1 MNIGFHNDDYT
12 SLVTNVHAI
21 TVDSNNN
28 IFFTENGDG
37 KIYKVDPSGN
47 LSFIAGST
55 SGFQDGIG
63 NISQFDRPLGIAVNN
78 TGEIFVSDY
87 GNNRIRK
94 IDSAGNVSTYA
105 GNGGQGSNDGISS
118 SA

>member
-1 MNIGFHNDDYT
+1 MQIGGSDQWGNIINGIELIKKASASNN
-12 SLVTNVHAI
+12 TNVHAI

-28 IFFTENGDG
+28 IYFTENGVG
-37 KIYKVDPSGN
+37 KIYKVDPFGN

-78 TGEIFVSDY
+78 TGEIFISDY

-94 IDSAGNVSTYA
+94 IFS
-105 GNGGQGSNDGISS
+105 
-118 SA
+118 

>member
-1 MNIGFHNDDYT
+1 M
-12 SLVTNVHAI
+12 VTNVHAI

-28 IFFTENGDG
+28 IYFIENGDG
-37 KIYKVDPSGN
+37 KIYKVDLSGY

-63 NISQFDRPLGIAVNN
+63 NISKFERPLGIAVNN
-78 TGEIFVSDY
+78 TGEIFVSDS

-94 IDSAGNVSTYA
+94 IDSAGNVST
-105 GNGGQGSNDGISS
+105 
-118 SA
+118 